1 MTGNK
6 AGTRVHNSRSTA
18 IYRTLWRWHFYAGL
32 FCIPFVLTLSISGA
46 IYLFKPQL
54 DALANRPYQN
64 LVVSGERSS
73 ADAQIGAALAAFP
86 GSGFTSYQLPEA
98 DDQAVVITVLDQ
110 GRQRLVYVHP
120 YSLKVLHSVVA
131 EDQFIRQVRAFHGE
145 LLAGKV
151 GSVLVELAGCW
162 AILLV
167 LTGLYLWWP
176 RNGRGL
182 AGVLYP
188 RIGRGGRLFW
198 RDLHAVTGIW
208 LAMFVLF
215 LLITALP
222 WTLVWGTAFKELR
235 QWGDRPVQQD
245 WTLSR
250 AQEHH
255 HDGAMPSG
263 RVDLSEALLA
273 PAISLQFSPPVLLSP
288 DRQNPALWKVQSQS
302 QNRPLRAD
310 AWLDGQS
317 GEVVKVQTFAERPW
331 IDRVIGIGVAAH
343 EGQLFGWLNQ
353 LLGALTALGLVFL
366 SISGIVLWR
375 KRKPS
380 SGLGAPA
387 ALPDG
392 SSKSVFFTIIII
404 LAVLLPMLAI
414 SLLLLWL
421 LETLLLRHLPG
432 ARLWLGLVGHGNDTK
447 IR

>member
-1 MTGNK
+1 M
-6 AGTRVHNSRSTA
+6 AHNNRSMS

-86 GSGFTSYQLPEA
+86 DSGFTSYQLPEA

-131 EDQFIRQVRAFHGE
+131 EEQFIRQVRTFHGE
-145 LLAGKV
+145 LLVGAV

-162 AILLV
+162 AIVLV

-188 RIGRGGRLFW
+188 RLGRGGRLFW

-215 LLITALP
+215 LLMTALP

-263 RVDLSEALLA
+263 RADLSEALLA
-273 PAISLQFSPPVLLSP
+273 RAISLQFAAPVLLSP

-317 GEVVKVQTFAERPW
+317 GDVVRVQSFAARPW
-331 IDRVIGIGVAAH
+331 VDRVIGIGVAAH

-353 LLGALTALGLVFL
+353 LLGALTALGLIFL
-366 SISGIVLWR
+366 TVSGVVLWW

-380 SGLGAPA
+380 FGLGAPA
-387 ALPDG
+387 ALPELP
-392 SSKSVFFTIIII
+392 SKSIFFTIIVI
-404 LAVLLPMLAI
+404 LALLLPMLAI

-421 LETLLLRHLPG
+421 LENLLLRHLPG
-432 ARLWLGLVGHGNDTK
+432 ARLWLGLVDPGVIQKSVNTG
-447 IR
+447 

>member
-1 MTGNK
+1 M
-6 AGTRVHNSRSTA
+6 HNSWSTD

-64 LVVSGERSS
+64 LAVSGERSS
-73 ADAQIGAALAAFP
+73 ADAQISEALAAFP
-86 GSGFTSYQLPEA
+86 GSGFVSYQLPEA
-98 DDQAVVITVLDQ
+98 NDQAVVITVLDQ
-110 GRQRLVYVHP
+110 GRQRLVYIHP

-162 AILLV
+162 AIVLV

-188 RIGRGGRLFW
+188 RIARGGRLFW
-198 RDLHAVTGIW
+198 RDLHVVTGIW

-215 LLITALP
+215 LLMTALP

-245 WTLSR
+245 WTISR
-250 AQEHH
+250 AREHH

-273 PAISLQFSPPVLLSP
+273 TSSSLQFAPPVLLST

-317 GEVVKVQTFAERPW
+317 GDVVKVQTFAERPW

-366 SISGIVLWR
+366 AISGVVLWR

-380 SGLGAPA
+380 FGLGAPA
-387 ALPDG
+387 ALPAV
-392 SSKSVFFTIIII
+392 SSKSVFFAIIIS
-404 LAVLLPMLAI
+404 LAMLLPMLAI

-432 ARLWLGLVGHGNDTK
+432 ARLWLGLVGPGDDAK